1 MINKLT
7 KYVKKTTKKASTF
20 VNKVIHGRDD
30 LSPSV
35 KKLLSQYGNVP
46 IIGITIF
53 RHKLA
58 SPLVPVMDA
67 VSGFVLPCKMIF
79 KPDGK
84 VNHMVSL

>member
-30 LSPSV
+30 LSPSM
-35 KKLLSQYGNVP
+35 KKLLKQYGDVL
-46 IIGITIF
+46 IVDITIF

-58 SPLVPVMDA
+58 SPLVSVIDA
-67 VSGFVLPCKMIF
+67 VSGLKRTSRTQNTMNCFILV
-79 KPDGK
+79 
-84 VNHMVSL
+84 